1 MQNFS
6 LFIGRLKDELS
17 KPLPG
22 KVAQMKMSPA
32 LLKPGTNEGPARNG
46 GVLLLLYPVNGKPCT
61 IFNRRTEY
69 PGVHSGQISLPGGIY
84 NPNDLS
90 LVHTALRETLEETGV
105 GLNTGNVIGAL
116 TPLHIP
122 ASHTTVHPVV
132 AFTEKR
138 PQFAHDPR
146 EVQYLIEASLE
157 DLLNPVNIKQTIM
170 PVAGTSISVPYY
182 DLNGQYLW
190 GATAMIVSEF
200 LEVVNRIVILP

>member
-6 LFIGRLKDELS
+6 LFIRRLKDELA

-22 KVAQMKMSPA
+22 KAAQMKMSPA
-32 LLKPGTNEGPARNG
+32 LLKPGNNDGPARTG
-46 GVLLLLYPVNGKPCT
+46 GVLLLLYPVNGKLCT
-61 IFNRRTEY
+61 VFNRRTEY

-122 ASHTTVHPVV
+122 ASHTTVLPVV
-132 AFTEKR
+132 AFTENR

-157 DLLNPVNIKQTIM
+157 VLLNPENIRQTIM
-170 PVAGTSISVPYY
+170 PVAGTKVDVPYY
-182 DLNGQYLW
+182 DLNGQHLW

-200 LEVVNRIVILP
+200 LEVVSGIIMQP